1 MATATF
7 DDILSAQR
15 ETNEL
20 LGKQRNPL
28 DGRTGAGK
36 ALLDAQRETTSILSG
51 ELQDLKGKQPSP
63 SQIKE
68 TNKDTKNAQDARFGA
83 LGKILKNQ
91 FGKFATAFSNL
102 NKAAKGGILAGLTAL
117 GLFALAKFLR
127 SETFKKIADLVTK
140 QLQPALDSLYKN
152 ILNPLIDFFAPKF
165 QKFFTELLDFLQNPT
180 LEGLG
185 KLIMD
190 NKIAVASLAALL
202 APKLFLKGLK
212 AAFFFGKKSLKFAM
226 TALTTDLGKVA
237 TDLKA
242 VSTDMKKKSKGQ
254 LGKMKLAGGALINS
268 TKAILAP
275 FVTTAAVFTGAVGLF
290 LGLLNAVTI
299 LADDVQS
306 GNLTFGTIGRMFK
319 GFLEGLAEIP
329 TRIAQMV
336 IPEDIRERVM
346 VGLGDLID
354 AIIGG
359 IKGIGNFLDDAIIK
373 PIKVG
378 FDRIATDVKAG
389 LKIVGDFID
398 DTFIEPI
405 KLAFDRIATNVKAG
419 IERIGDFFDN
429 IIAPFQRAIRAFQ
442 EYDGIIPGGGIVE
455 AGKAFF
461 DPNYFGEP
469 PPSTMDET
477 YGFAGDRMPRTELM
491 QAMTG
496 NLDTRTGQR
505 FADASLDKSER
516 ETTVVRTITVN
527 NVDASSGKG
536 ATSNNFS
543 NTPIADRSDPYIKTS

>member
-7 DDILSAQR
+7 DDILAAQR

-20 LGKQRNPL
+20 LGRQRSPL

-68 TNKDTKNAQDARFGA
+68 TNKDTKNEQDARFGA

-91 FGKFATAFSNL
+91 IGKLATAFSNL
-102 NKAAKGGILAGLTAL
+102 NRAAKGGILAGLTAL

-127 SETFKKIADLVTK
+127 SKTFKQIADLVTK
-140 QLQPALDSLYKN
+140 QLQPALDNLYKN
-152 ILNPLIDFFAPKF
+152 ILKPLIDFFAPKF
-165 QKFFTELLDFLQNPT
+165 QKFFTELLDFLEDPT

-190 NKIAVASLAALL
+190 NKIAVASLAVLL

-212 AAFFFGKKSLKFAM
+212 AAFFLGKKSLKFAM

-237 TDLKA
+237 TDLKT
-242 VSTDMKKKSKGQ
+242 VSTDMKKKAGVQ
-254 LGKMKLAGGALINS
+254 LGKMKLAAGALVTS

-275 FVTTAAVFTGAVGLF
+275 LVTTAAVFTGAVGLF

-299 LADDVQS
+299 LTDDIQS

-329 TRIAQMV
+329 TMIGKMI
-336 IPEDIRERVM
+336 IPEDIREKVM
-346 VGLGDLID
+346 VGIGDFVDD
-354 AIIGG
+354 AVKG
-359 IKGIGNFLDDAIIK
+359 IKGIGEFISEIFEK
-373 PIKVG
+373 FGVG
-378 FDRIATDVKAG
+378 FNRIKTDVG
-389 LKIVGDFID
+389 
-398 DTFIEPI
+398 
-405 KLAFDRIATNVKAG
+405 AG
-419 IERIGDFFDN
+419 IKNVFDFFES
-429 IIAPFQRAIRAFQ
+429 ILAPFQRAVRAFK
-442 EYDGIIPGGGIVE
+442 ETDGFITTRLG
-455 AGKAFF
+455 AAMDAFG
-461 DPNYFGEP
+461 DPNFFGEP
-469 PPSTMDET
+469 PPPIEGASSDI
-477 YGFAGDRMPRTELM
+477 
-491 QAMTG
+491 
-496 NLDTRTGQR
+496 RTGQR
-505 FADASLDKSER
+505 FTDASLDKAGR
-516 ETTVVRTITVN
+516 DATVVISNTVN

-536 ATSNNFS
+536 ANTNNFS